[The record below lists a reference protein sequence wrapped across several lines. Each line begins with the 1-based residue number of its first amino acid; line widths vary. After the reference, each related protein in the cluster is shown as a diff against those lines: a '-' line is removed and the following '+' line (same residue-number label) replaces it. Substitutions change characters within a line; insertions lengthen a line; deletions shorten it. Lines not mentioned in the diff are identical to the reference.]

1 MTIHSPAGPVRG
13 AAAKPK
19 GRVRATLLLATA
31 LAACTNVGTA
41 NFSTAPNVPIARN
54 FAAYNAATPGM
65 VDDGWIHAFRSD
77 VLVRLV
83 NEAIANNQDLR
94 AAAFRV
100 AEARAVA
107 RQAGAP
113 LYPRVTASVNAA
125 DAGRLEVNGQPEPVD
140 NTESRLDIA
149 WEADLWGRLRGRRE
163 AAYLDAASEVAVFEA
178 VRQALA
184 AQVATAFFQIASD
197 ARQLQLAREELSLR
211 SEVLNNVEQRIA
223 AQTLLEVDGNIVRA
237 NVARTRAFVAETEG
251 NLARSARVLE
261 VLLGRYPSAELRNLR
276 GLPGM
281 PAAVPVGL
289 PSELL
294 ERRPDLVARER
305 AVAAAFHRVR
315 EARAARLPSITL
327 SADLVGEGGNLGDS
341 LDPVNIIWTIAGGVI
356 APLFRGGELVQEV
369 NIRNARQETALAEYG
384 AAALRAFQEVENALT
399 NEQVLSRREA
409 QLSRAVNEFNRAV
422 SFEQQRY
429 EAGEIDLTRVEDAV
443 LRFFESQR
451 DLSDVRVARLQNRV
465 ALHLALGGS
474 FDHPPVREAI
484 ATAGEPAD
492 G

>member
-1 MTIHSPAGPVRG
+1 MKIQSSTGPVRG
-13 AAAKPK
+13 AVFKPK
-19 GRVRATLLLATA
+19 ARARAALLLATT
-31 LAACTNVGTA
+31 LAACTTTGPTD
-41 NFSTAPNVPIARN
+41 FSTAPDVPIARS
-54 FAAYNAATPGM
+54 FAAYHAATPGI
-65 VDDGWIHAFRSD
+65 VDDGWIQTFRSD

-100 AEARAVA
+100 AEARAIA
-107 RQAGAP
+107 RRAGAP
-113 LYPRVTASVNAA
+113 LYPRVTASVNAP
-125 DAGRLEVNGQPEPVD
+125 DSGLLEVNGQPEPAD
-140 NTESRLDIA
+140 NVESRIDVA

-163 AAYLDAASEVAVFEA
+163 AAYLDAASEVAVFEG

-184 AQVATAFFQIASD
+184 AEVASAWIRVAGD
-197 ARQLQLAREELSLR
+197 ARLLRLAREEVNLR
-211 SEVLNNVEQRIA
+211 SRVLNNVEQRIA

-237 NVARTRAFVAETEG
+237 NVSRARSRVAQAEG
-251 NLARSARVLE
+251 DLARSARALE
-261 VLLGRYPSAELRNLR
+261 VLLGRYPSAELQNLG

-315 EARAARLPSITL
+315 EARAARLPTITL

-341 LDPVNIIWTIAGGVI
+341 LDPVNIVWTIAGGVI

-369 NIRNARQETALAEYG
+369 KIQTARQEAALAEYG
-384 AAALRAFQEVENALT
+384 AAALRAFQEVEDALS

-409 QLSRAVNEFNRAV
+409 QLGRAVSEFNRAV
-422 SFEQQRY
+422 GFEQQRY
-429 EAGEIDLTRVEDAV
+429 EAGEIDLTRVEDSV
-443 LRFFESQR
+443 LRYFDSQR
-451 DLSDVRVARLQNRV
+451 ELSDVREARLLNRV

-474 FDHPPVREAI
+474 FEQRPVQEAM
-484 ATAGEPAD
+484 AADAEAAG